1 MGSSSAQLVQQGGP
15 EFHTWP
21 RPAHIEDMSN
31 QNRVPKG
38 VPTGG
43 QFSESRKGEAETSP
57 MSQTRQSQARNSQ
70 PYFNV
75 FQAYPIKDR
84 TVFFNTEDTD
94 HWDERKTQDYLSHTA
109 ASHDDIV
116 ALTRAHNCLTDI
128 RYYDEDRF
136 CSESAVYSDH
146 GPSLI
151 DGSYNVTANDWYSA
165 GLEDDMLQYEE
176 IRENVLSTYPD
187 LELPKPNIL
196 LDSQN
201 PTNSAEECFDLHD
214 HVISDEYDVLK
225 SALTKRMNRHLD
237 DINTLSTDTSIDDVL
252 TAKRGQEASSN
263 DFKGAREHATDNN

>member
-1 MGSSSAQLVQQGGP
+1 
-15 EFHTWP
+15 
-21 RPAHIEDMSN
+21 MSN
-31 QNRVPKG
+31 QNRVPAG

-57 MSQTRQSQARNSQ
+57 MSQTRQSQ
-70 PYFNV
+70 PYTNV
-75 FQAYPIKDR
+75 FQAYPIEDR
-84 TVFFNTEDTD
+84 TAFFDTEDTD
-94 HWDERKTQDYLSHTA
+94 HWDERKTQDYLSQTA
-109 ASHDDIV
+109 ANYDDIV

-136 CSESAVYSDH
+136 CSESAVYSDR

-151 DGSYNVTANDWYSA
+151 DGSYNATANDWYSA

-196 LDSQN
+196 LDSRN
-201 PTNSAEECFDLHD
+201 PINSAEECFDLHD
-214 HVISDEYDVLK
+214 HVISDEYDILK
-225 SALTKRMNRHLD
+225 GALTKRMNRHLD

-252 TAKRGQEASSN
+252 TAKGGQE
-263 DFKGAREHATDNN
+263 HITDNNQLFKKVGW